1 MKISFS
7 LYLVALF
14 SLLAIPGLAQKAAT
28 PSVPAAAKAAF
39 EKAYPGAT
47 KVKWSREKED
57 FEVDFL
63 LASKEMAAVYTGN
76 GVLKET
82 EEAIAV
88 KNLPQ
93 PVLAYIKQHYSK
105 AVIKE
110 AAKVT
115 KADGTINFEAEV
127 NHTDLI
133 FDTNGNFIREEKDAD

>member
-1 MKISFS
+1 MKIS
-7 LYLVALF
+7 LYLIAVVC
-14 SLLAIPGLAQKAAT
+14 LLAIPGLAQKAAT
-28 PSVPAAAKAAF
+28 PSVPADAKAAF

-57 FEVDFL
+57 FEVNFL
-63 LASKEMAAVYTGN
+63 LAAKEMAAVYAGN

-82 EEAIAV
+82 EETIAV

-110 AAKVT
+110 AAKIT

>member
-1 MKISFS
+1 MKIS
-7 LYLVALF
+7 LYLIAVL
-14 SLLAIPGLAQKAAT
+14 SLLAAPALAQKKST
-28 PSVPAAAKAAF
+28 PAVPAAAKAAF

-57 FEVDFL
+57 FEVNFL
-63 LASKEMAAVYTGN
+63 LAAKEMAAVYAGS

-82 EEAIAV
+82 EETIAI

-93 PVLAYIKQHYSK
+93 PILAFIKQHYSK

-110 AAKVT
+110 AAKIT
-115 KADGTINFEAEV
+115 KADGTINFEAEI

-133 FDTNGNFIREEKDAD
+133 FEANGNFIREEKDAD